1 VLAILC
7 LCAGLLAGCA
17 EYKEYQYKHF
27 NISHEQALDAI
38 ETVLRNEGYE
48 IDGAP
53 ERNWV
58 NDLPETYLDTDWNM
72 RQAGSPVPG
81 NDVRRRAYVKI
92 TTMFSDRKR
101 LEYQPLNEND
111 AKALEAKNEEIK
123 KKADTESTRIG
134 IAVRSE
140 RRSDIKRPLEADWV
154 YEGPD
159 SLEARTLI
167 FRLEAMFGKG
177 KDETPGP
184 TERSVKLKED
194 QLRGGSGN

>member
-101 LEYQPLNEND
+101 LEYQPLNENY